1 MILTTIS
8 NEEIWEKQKK
18 IYKFNVIR
26 QNTYENKEKAFIIS
40 KL

>member
-18 IYKFNVIR
+18 IYKFNVIQ
-26 QNTYENKEKAFIIS
+26 QNAYENKEKAFIVL
-40 KL
+40 KF